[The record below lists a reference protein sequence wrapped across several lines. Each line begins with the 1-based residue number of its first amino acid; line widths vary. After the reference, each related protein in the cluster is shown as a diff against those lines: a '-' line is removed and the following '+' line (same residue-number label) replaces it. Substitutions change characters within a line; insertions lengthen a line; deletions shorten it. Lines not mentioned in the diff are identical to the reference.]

1 MINRK
6 PQCVTSKGF
15 AQAKSDKYIFH
26 QYYRGVRKRI
36 CLFHIM
42 DSFLNIENA
51 YTMPMGIFAKD
62 TIRYGYHLLFLDV
75 ARHTSQ
81 KPASSDTSST

>member
-1 MINRK
+1 
-6 PQCVTSKGF
+6 
-15 AQAKSDKYIFH
+15 
-26 QYYRGVRKRI
+26 
-36 CLFHIM
+36 M

-62 TIRYGYHLLFLDV
+62 TTRYEYHLLFLDV